1 MQKEALHEAAL
12 VRWNG
17 APSLNYK
24 STQSNY
30 YPHLTMFGSHLHSH
44 TSRFRH
50 PCPNSASLLLCRMY
64 TRKESRRTTPDCSCR
79 ARTRSWHRCSSPSSR
94 TSHTHEALVRVRCGG
109 MTGGSCTT
117 CLPPVLHR
125 PSRDSFQT
133 SFSLP
138 HFLHAPIPYLHSQ

>member
-50 PCPNSASLLLCRMY
+50 PCPNSASLLMRRMY
-64 TRKESRRTTPDCSCR
+64 TRKETHPRRASARPLQALSATPPPL
-79 ARTRSWHRCSSPSSR
+79 RTYLTPA
-94 TSHTHEALVRVRCGG
+94 TSTL
-109 MTGGSCTT
+109 
-117 CLPPVLHR
+117 
-125 PSRDSFQT
+125 
-133 SFSLP
+133 
-138 HFLHAPIPYLHSQ
+138 